1 VLYPHAEVS
10 RVLRERFVLHWASER
25 PVPVVSIDMGDG
37 RVLEGTVTGNSI
49 HYVLDARGRVVDAL
63 PGLYGPGAF
72 LRVLGDAER
81 TARRSAALDGPAFA
95 TFVAQR
101 HRRALA
107 AVEPMEDAP
116 LDAASVRPT
125 AGDAAALTK
134 SKTIVEQPVLK
145 VLAFET
151 KRDRPEVARRAR
163 LADALAGEARLDAHG
178 RALLLR
184 KHAARARAHGV
195 AASDPDRVVALF
207 ERSLAE
213 DTALNE
219 HVLHRRLHGW
229 FADARVPFTLE
240 ALNARVYAEL
250 FLTPASDPWLGLF
263 APETYAALEPA
274 AR

>member
-1 VLYPHAEVS
+1 
-10 RVLRERFVLHWASER
+10 
-25 PVPVVSIDMGDG
+25 MGDG

-81 TARRSAALDGPAFA
+81 TARRSAALDDPAFA